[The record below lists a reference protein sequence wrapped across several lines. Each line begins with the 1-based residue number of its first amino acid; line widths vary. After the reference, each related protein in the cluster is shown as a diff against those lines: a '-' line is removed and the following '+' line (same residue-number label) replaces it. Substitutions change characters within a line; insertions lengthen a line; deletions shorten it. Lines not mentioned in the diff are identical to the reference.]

1 MTEKIHLDGDEITQA
16 LEDARSR
23 YIEPGESQTEKS
35 RRAVLEE
42 IRALLRAHPEMS
54 NKEIALEV
62 GSTPKQVSAQRY
74 LMSDKGKAQSARY
87 CAWKKNKKA
96 AQAAEKEE
104 TVEKEKKIGLTAL
117 DVEFQRV
124 AFVGKVARYVVE
136 AGSVEIEVINDG
148 LDSTF
153 PIASIGTMIAELTAL
168 KGMLDNGSFEVKY

>member
-1 MTEKIHLDGDEITQA
+1 MTDKIHLDGDEITQA
-16 LEDARSR
+16 LEDVRSQ
-23 YIEPGESQTEKS
+23 YIEPGESQTDKS

-62 GSTPKQVSAQRY
+62 GSTPKQVGAQRY

-96 AQAAEKEE
+96 AQAAGKEE
-104 TVEKEKKIGLTAL
+104 TVEKEKKIELPAL

-153 PIASIGTMIAELTAL
+153 PIDSIGTMIEELTAL